1 VSGKGNLLK
10 VKGKSLRFHTLI
22 GTGGIGSGS
31 FFLLRGDHTLGRE
44 ESRGGKFLDRRDYCK
59 LHILCHYVKSL
70 LGGQFA
76 VLPIGRVGDDEA
88 GARLI
93 EEMREAELDLR
104 YVDTLAEKRTL
115 YSFCFLYPGGSG
127 GNMTTEDSAS
137 AEVNSEYVATAEAEF
152 VRAGGRGVALAVPEV
167 PLEAREKVLELGTRH
182 GLFRIASF
190 TSGEMEQACR
200 SDLPAKVDLLALNQ
214 DEARIL
220 AEIDSEIADPQAI
233 VEATITRLGRRS
245 PHLLL
250 SVTAGAAG
258 SWSWDGRRLLHVP
271 AIPVNVVT
279 TGGAGDAHLAG
290 MIAGLALGLSL
301 AGSHGL
307 GVALAA
313 ASVTSPHTIHKGI
326 TRRTLAD
333 LAIRGSMTD
342 EALLSLLR

>member
-1 VSGKGNLLK
+1 VSGKGNLLNLE
-10 VKGKSLRFHTLI
+10 GKSLRFNTLI
-22 GTGGIGSGS
+22 GTGGIGSGV

-44 ESRGGKFLDRRDYCK
+44 ESRGGKLLDRRDYCK
-59 LHILCHYVKSL
+59 LHILCHYVKTL
-70 LGGQFA
+70 LGGRFA
-76 VLPIGRVGDDEA
+76 VLPIGRVGGDEA

-104 YVDTLAEKRTL
+104 YVDTLPGRRTL
-115 YSFCFLYPGGSG
+115 YSFCFLYPDGSG
-127 GNMTTEDSAS
+127 GNMSTEDSAS
-137 AEVNSEYVATAEAEF
+137 AEVNADYVATAEAEF
-152 VRAGGRGVALAVPEV
+152 SRAGGRGIALAVPEV
-167 PLEAREKVLELGTRH
+167 SLEAREKVLELGTRH

-200 SDLPAKVDLLALNQ
+200 LDLPARVDLLALNQ

-220 AEIDSEIADPQAI
+220 AERGGEIADPQAI
-233 VEATITRLGRRS
+233 VEAAITRLGRRYT
-245 PHLLL
+245 HLLL

-271 AIPVNVVT
+271 AIQVPVVT

-307 GVALAA
+307 GVVLAA
-313 ASVTSPHTIHKGI
+313 ASVTCPHTIHKGI
-326 TRRTLAD
+326 TRRSLAD